1 MTNITYWA
9 HKKPS
14 FIEQHTPKTL
24 LARIKEQR
32 RIYLARTASPHQR
45 WLLCRPRGGLN
56 DSLCQIHRCL
66 VYASVYGRNLIIDTT
81 KAGFFADFSNFFE
94 TVAPFANVQTR
105 LDPADI
111 TTLEKLSCRPP
122 SFQHNLTSYELR
134 YVPDFCNYVHAD
146 SGERP
151 GIGWGDR
158 DYPEDLL
165 LHDQTGGGNG
175 CLALPYFRFTGSVRE
190 EIKARLAMLPAKYT
204 SLIIRHSDVKLDY
217 RGFLKAVKPQVEG
230 RHVLVSTDSH
240 EALTYARSFLDSSTV
255 HDVANV
261 PDVGGQTLLNTAG
274 VTSSSIIVGCF
285 SQLMGLANA
294 TEIYIPEGP
303 DVYPSGFTQLAMTLS
318 GRNDL
323 IRQMLGQ

>member
-1 MTNITYWA
+1 MTSITYWA
-9 HKKPS
+9 HRKPS
-14 FIEQHTPKTL
+14 FFQQHTAKAL

-32 RIYLARTASPHQR
+32 RIHLARTASPSPR
-45 WLLCRPRGGLN
+45 LLLCRPRGGLN

-66 VYASVYGRNLIIDTT
+66 IYASVHQRNLIIDTT

-94 TVAPFANVQTR
+94 TVAPLANVQTR

-111 TTLEKLSCRPP
+111 PKLEKLSCRPP
-122 SFQHNLTSYELR
+122 SFQNNLTSYELT
-134 YVPDFCNYVHAD
+134 YVPDFCNYVNAA

-175 CLALPYFRFTGSVRE
+175 CLALPYFRFTRSVRD
-190 EIKARLAMLPAKYT
+190 EIKARLAQLPDKYT
-204 SLIIRHSDVKLDY
+204 SLIIRHSDIKLDY

-230 RHVLVSTDSH
+230 RQVLVSTDSH
-240 EALTYARSFLDSSTV
+240 EALAYARSFLDTSTV

-274 VTSSSIIVGCF
+274 VTSRSIIIGCF
-285 SQLMGLANA
+285 TQLMGLANA

-303 DVYPSGFTQLAMTLS
+303 EVYPSGFTQLAMTLS

-323 IRQMLGQ
+323 IRQLLGQ